1 MVTEGKELPL
11 PRDKKGSICF
21 KLCVHVKHEYDVT
34 YDKTSLGQDFFTYGE
49 VSKILIL
56 LEVQKI
62 LRSDCACSIFQSSMN
77 PQYV

>member
-1 MVTEGKELPL
+1 MSNMT
-11 PRDKKGSICF
+11 DI
-21 KLCVHVKHEYDVT
+21 T

-62 LRSDCACSIFQSSMN
+62 LSSDFACSISQ
-77 PQYV
+77 V

>member
-1 MVTEGKELPL
+1 MT
-11 PRDKKGSICF
+11 DI
-21 KLCVHVKHEYDVT
+21 T

-62 LRSDCACSIFQSSMN
+62 LSSDFACSISQSSMN